1 MRKLLCFLAILG
13 MVGTA
18 GSCYQPSPENH
29 DVDSTT
35 IQLGVLPTV
44 DCLPFYYAD
53 SMGLF
58 QSEGL
63 DVRLVTFEAAMDAD
77 TAFMNGW
84 IDGIVSDMVKACIW
98 RENGDSIYV
107 SMVGDLHLWLVTAA
121 KARLLKTENIKEKII
136 GMTRHSAADYFAD
149 KLLTSVKLQS
159 IDLNKPQINN
169 IRLRTLMVDLDQ
181 YDGAILPEPY
191 ASEAV
196 ARGAKR
202 LDGTSDMKLARML
215 CVLWGDSISQNR
227 KEDIEKIRKVYDQAV
242 AQLNTDSLSNVLE
255 YLPTTQRMY
264 LPDTLYN
271 YVPLSP
277 SLQFND
283 SMMSDIK
290 EWAKGRGLIKST
302 KSSNHK

>member
-13 MVGTA
+13 MVGMA
-18 GSCYQPSPENH
+18 GSCYQPSQEDH

-35 IQLGVLPTV
+35 LQLGVLPTV

-58 QSEGL
+58 KSEGL
-63 DVRLVTFEAAMDAD
+63 DVRLITFEAVMDAD

-98 RENGDSIYV
+98 RENGDSIYT
-107 SMVGDLHLWLVTAA
+107 SMVGDLRLWLITAA

-169 IRLRTLMVDLDQ
+169 IRLRTLMVDQDQ

-202 LDGTSDMKLARML
+202 LDGTSDMKLEGLL
-215 CVLWGDSISQNR
+215 CVLWGNSISQNR
-227 KEDIEKIRKVYDQAV
+227 REDIEKIRKVYDQAV
-242 AQLNTDSLSNVLE
+242 TRLNADTLSNVLE
-255 YLPTTQRMY
+255 YLPKTHRMY
-264 LPDTLYN
+264 LPDTLYS
-271 YVPLSP
+271 YAPLSP

-283 SMMSDIK
+283 SMMNDVK
-290 EWAKGRGLIKST
+290 EWAKGRGLIKKD
-302 KSSNHK
+302 KSSNRK